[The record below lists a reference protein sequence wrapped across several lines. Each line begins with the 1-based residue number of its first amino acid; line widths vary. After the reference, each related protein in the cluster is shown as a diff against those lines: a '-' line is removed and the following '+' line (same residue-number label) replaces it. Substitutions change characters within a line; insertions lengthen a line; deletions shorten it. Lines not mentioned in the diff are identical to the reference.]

1 MLYYMLF
8 LIFILLK
15 YPIIFFVWKRF
26 CIDNGVM
33 IAHTGALMHKSGYKT
48 KWEDTFC
55 TQK

>member
-1 MLYYMLF
+1 MH
-8 LIFILLK
+8 ILLIK
-15 YPIIFFVWKRF
+15 FFVFKHRF

-55 TQK
+55 TQRYLFYLFT